1 MKRFMVIELSE
12 ELYNRL
18 QSDHRRIPGSIGL
31 LPDGETLDFNPY
43 FRSHAPRPR
52 RRRLDTLFAQKNLRF
67 RTVTDMQGQVT
78 GVLIELADPSNLS
91 VSAEVPAMFSL
102 LFNHSNKG
110 GAHANN

>member
-52 RRRLDTLFAQKNLRF
+52 RRKPDVLPVPKNLRF
-67 RTVTDMQGQVT
+67 RTVMDMQGQVT

-91 VSAEVPAMFSL
+91 VPAEMAAMFSL
-102 LFNHSNKG
+102 LFNQSSKG

>member
-12 ELYNRL
+12 EVYTRL
-18 QSDHRRIPGSIGL
+18 MSDSRRIPGSIGL
-31 LPDGETLDFNPY
+31 LPDGETLDFHPH

-78 GVLIELADPSNLS
+78 GVLIELADLSNLS
-91 VSAEVPAMFSL
+91 VPAEVAAMFSL
-102 LFNHSNKG
+102 LFNQSSKG

>member
-1 MKRFMVIELSE
+1 MVIELSE

-67 RTVTDMQGQVT
+67 RQVMDMQGQVT
-78 GVLIELADPSNLS
+78 GVLIELADPSVLS
-91 VSAEVPAMFSL
+91 VPAEVAAMFSL
-102 LFNHSNKG
+102 LFNQSSKG

>member
-67 RTVTDMQGQVT
+67 RQVMDMQGQVT
-78 GVLIELADPSNLS
+78 GVLIELADPSVLS
-91 VSAEVPAMFSL
+91 VPAEVAAMFSL
-102 LFNHSNKG
+102 LFNQSSKG